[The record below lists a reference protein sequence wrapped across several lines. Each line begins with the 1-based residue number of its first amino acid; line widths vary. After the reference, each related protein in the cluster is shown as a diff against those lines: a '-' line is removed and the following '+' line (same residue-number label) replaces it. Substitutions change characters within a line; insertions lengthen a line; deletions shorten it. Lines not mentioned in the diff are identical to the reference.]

1 MIQESPVDKEPL
13 VFKDGLEE
21 PTNGGGKPVGA
32 PGGVGARKKVRVTV
46 SFVMGGLRFVKW
58 TRSAA

>member
-1 MIQESPVDKEPL
+1 MDKEPL